1 MVFSVQITPKRSKMR
16 REVARFSN
24 EDQARAYAEKKLAGY
39 KDAVAEV
46 FDESDGGFIRS
57 TIYLW
62 RART

>member
-1 MVFSVQITPKRSKMR
+1 MR

-57 TIYLW
+57 TIYIGGALCS
-62 RART
+62 R